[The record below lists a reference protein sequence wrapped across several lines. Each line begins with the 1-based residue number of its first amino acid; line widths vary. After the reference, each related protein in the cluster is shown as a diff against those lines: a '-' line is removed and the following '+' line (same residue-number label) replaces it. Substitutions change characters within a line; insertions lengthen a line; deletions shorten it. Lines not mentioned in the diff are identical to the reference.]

1 MTAKTKYIVK
11 MVLVMLLIIA
21 APAIFFGSIGDN
33 PLLVRENA
41 TRTIAVVNEDT
52 GADKEEKSLDFG
64 EEITSILEDGSQYE
78 WTVIGRSAAENG
90 LRNTKYDAVV
100 YIPSNFSKNI
110 MSYESQQPEKAN
122 FEYTVQNQLNS
133 LNREKVL
140 REIQTATNRVNGKI
154 STLYWTYVSQD
165 LENVKSQFDTILQKE
180 IDFQN
185 AMLAFYKPSS
195 KNLAAEIEQQRNMLE
210 NIQSTV
216 KTTAE
221 STADGENNLGQ
232 FEENLGSFVQFVDQY
247 KEYQDNQQSILQK
260 MQDENVVDI
269 QAVAG
274 QKMPAHMDALS
285 GDLTEGKQDLGS
297 GIESFEKRLEENTHV
312 FGDLSEIRNAQ
323 VDRQITEQ
331 FSELDKY
338 FKEQD
343 RTSFEKAD
351 ERISSLKGELSD
363 GTQPENPGTG
373 TDSDKVTG
381 GASDKVTG
389 GAKTNTLTA
398 ASIEYPTVPGM
409 AEERKEILSIENEI
423 ATLKET
429 LETIEGTKPE
439 QVVSALTILP
449 TLSQRLIAVEQKMA
463 TIDSGENPLQKVVEE
478 LKANNAKLIEELT
491 NLDKAY
497 KNLQEDNKNL
507 QEENKNL
514 QEDNKN
520 LLDQL
525 GVSVSFDSMIKL
537 IEEKEQKLIDLG
549 YNPEA
554 FGLDINNTEPVKMM
568 EYYAS
573 LIQYEDLINNSYSQN
588 PDKLEELVQKLNTIV
603 AVNEE
608 EQKAKDDLNTALLSS
623 QNQLTEFENQFTAF
637 FTEYNKKIEEQQAA
651 IETDLSALQENANS
665 VREQIQTSSTNTP
678 VPVDSIDGTSVM
690 VKQEG
695 ISQRMLMIN
704 DLVGSIGENQSN
716 IVSYTSEL
724 EQKVQSVQQDADTLN
739 SKWGSNV
746 ETTQMFRDDIY
757 NLLGNTY
764 VNGQKN
770 GPVYEQLSSPLQ
782 ISGETA
788 AKTEESKLPPV
799 VVLAIVLLS
808 SLMIGYF
815 SHYFKNAPMLVH
827 ASMFVLLN
835 LIVGLIISIFGLN
848 IYSMEQDRAIEWTI
862 FTILLLTA
870 ASAIVLAGF
879 KIGNLAGWILSV
891 GLIAFFISPF
901 LALTAPNI
909 NYEDPMSK
917 VYMSIQYD
925 SQTLFI
931 PAILILLGIIA
942 FLAIIP
948 FAVRSIKDLRTKR
961 DEDQAYEA

>member
-1 MTAKTKYIVK
+1 MTAKTKYILK

-52 GADKEEKSLDFG
+52 GADKEDKSLDFG
-64 EEITSILEDGSQYE
+64 KEITSILSDGSQYE

-100 YIPSNFSKNI
+100 YIPSNFSRNI
-110 MSYESQQPEKAN
+110 MSYESKQPEKAN

-210 NIQSTV
+210 SIQSTV
-216 KTTAE
+216 KTAAE
-221 STADGENNLGQ
+221 STSEGENNLTQ
-232 FEENLGSFVQFVDQY
+232 FEESLAGFVQYVEQY
-247 KEYQDNQQSILQK
+247 QEYQDAQQETLQK
-260 MQDENVVDI
+260 MQDESVLNI
-269 QAVAG
+269 Q
-274 QKMPAHMDALS
+274 S
-285 GDLTEGKQDLGS
+285 LTGKQDPMYS
-297 GIESFEKRLEENTHV
+297 ESLTALNEGGEQLSSTLDSVESQLKENSET
-312 FGDLSEIRNAQ
+312 FTSLTEIRTEQ
-323 VDRQITEQ
+323 VDRQREELINYLMEQ
-331 FSELDKY
+331 
-338 FKEQD
+338 
-343 RTSFEKAD
+343 
-351 ERISSLKGELSD
+351 ERINLSQVQGDIASLKQELSK
-363 GTQPENPGTG
+363 GTSAGNPGTG
-373 TDSDKVTG
+373 SA
-381 GASDKVTG
+381 ASNKSY
-389 GAKTNTLTA
+389 AEKQTA
-398 ASIEYPTVPGM
+398 ANTNPNTAIPSVPG
-409 AEERKEILSIENEI
+409 LENERAELQAI
-423 ATLKET
+423 ANEINAIKSS
-429 LETIEGTKPE
+429 LETIEGTPE
-439 QVVSALTILP
+439 QAAAAIANLP
-449 TLSQRLIAVEQKMA
+449 KLSQRLLNVEQN
-463 TIDSGENPLQKVVEE
+463 ISENEPGENPLQAIVDELQAKNSELLAQNEKLVEDY
-478 LKANNAKLIEELT
+478 NKLV
-491 NLDKAY
+491 
-497 KNLQEDNKNL
+497 
-507 QEENKNL
+507 EENKNL
-514 QEDNKN
+514 IE
-520 LLDQL
+520 QL
-525 GVSVSFDSMIKL
+525 NNSGDFSSL
-537 IEEKEQKLIDLG
+537 IQLIDQKENEIL
-549 YNPEA
+549 E
-554 FGLDINNTEPVKMM
+554 LDLESERKTELTKIFNQPIIYAVPAKMM
-568 EYYAS
+568 EYYSALGRFEGNVES
-573 LIQYEDLINNSYSQN
+573 SINYN
-588 PDKLEELVQKLNTIV
+588 PENLKSFIEKLNPIV
-603 AVNEE
+603 KVNEDEQKVWDELNTSIPYSE
-608 EQKAKDDLNTALLSS
+608 EQ
-623 QNQLTEFENQFTAF
+623 LTGLDKQVAAF
-637 FTEYNKKIEEQQAA
+637 FNDYKQKIEEQQAA
-651 IETDLSALQENANS
+651 MQSDLSALQESAVAVMDN
-665 VREQIQTSSTNTP
+665 IQLLSSNTTM
-678 VPVDSIDGTSVM
+678 PVDAVDGTSVM
-690 VKQEG
+690 AKQEG

-704 DLVGSIGENQSN
+704 DLIGSIGENQSN

-724 EQKVQSVQQDADTLN
+724 EQKVESVQQDADTLN

-788 AKTEESKLPPV
+788 AKKEESKLPPV
-799 VVLAIVLLS
+799 VILAIVLLS

-942 FLAIIP
+942 LLAIIP

>member
-64 EEITSILEDGSQYE
+64 EEITSILQDGSQYE

-90 LRNTKYDAVV
+90 LKNTKYDAVV

-110 MSYESQQPEKAN
+110 MSYESKQPEKAS

-195 KNLAAEIEQQRNMLE
+195 KNLAEEIEQQRNMLE
-210 NIQSTV
+210 SIQSTV
-216 KTTAE
+216 KTAAE
-221 STADGENNLGQ
+221 STSEGENNLTQ
-232 FEENLGSFVQFVDQY
+232 FEENLAGFVQYVEQY
-247 KEYQDNQQSILQK
+247 REYQDAQQETLQK
-260 MQDENVVDI
+260 LQDENVLNI
-269 QAVAG
+269 QAITG
-274 QKMPAHMDALS
+274 KHDPQYSESLTALN
-285 GDLTEGKQDLGS
+285 EGGEQLSNTIDSVEAQLK
-297 GIESFEKRLEENTHV
+297 ENSET
-312 FGDLSEIRNAQ
+312 FSSLSNIRTAQ
-323 VDRQITEQ
+323 VDRQRE
-331 FSELDKY
+331 ELINY
-338 FKEQD
+338 LMNQ
-343 RTSFEKAD
+343 
-351 ERISSLKGELSD
+351 ERETLSQVEANIASLKLELSK
-363 GTQPENPGTG
+363 GTSAGNPGT
-373 TDSDKVTG
+373 
-381 GASDKVTG
+381 ASAASNKSYTEKQ
-389 GAKTNTLTA
+389 AANTNTDTVIP
-398 ASIEYPTVPGM
+398 SVPGLE
-409 AEERKEILSIENEI
+409 AERAELQAI
-423 ATLKET
+423 ASEMNAIKSS
-429 LETIEGTKPE
+429 LETIEGTSE
-439 QVVSALTILP
+439 QASAAAESLP
-449 TLSQRLIAVEQKMA
+449 KLSQRLLNVEQKLSA
-463 TIDSGENPLQKVVEE
+463 NDSAENPLQKVVDE
-478 LKANNAKLIEELT
+478 LKAANETLAAQNGKLV
-491 NLDKAY
+491 
-497 KNLQEDNKNL
+497 EDYNKL
-507 QEENKNL
+507 VAENKNL
-514 QEDNKN
+514 IE
-520 LLDQL
+520 QL
-525 GVSVSFDSMIKL
+525 TNSGNFSSL
-537 IEEKEQKLIDLG
+537 IGLIDQKENKILEL
-549 YNPEA
+549 N
-554 FGLDINNTEPVKMM
+554 LDSSSKAKLTEVFNQPIIYAIPSKMM
-568 EYYAS
+568 EYYSALGRFEGTIES
-573 LIQYEDLINNSYSQN
+573 SINYN
-588 PDKLEELVQKLNTIV
+588 PEKLQTFIEKLNPIV
-603 AVNEE
+603 KVGED
-608 EQKAKDDLNTALLSS
+608 EQMVWDQLNTSIPNS
-623 QNQLTEFENQFTAF
+623 GEQLTGLDNQFTAF
-637 FTEYNKKIEEQQAA
+637 FSEYSQKVEEQQAA
-651 IETDLSALQENANS
+651 ITSDLSALQESALAVMDN
-665 VREQIQTSSTNTP
+665 IQLLSSSNTSM
-678 VPVDSIDGTSVM
+678 PVDGIDGTSVM

-739 SKWGSNV
+739 SKWGSNI

-770 GPVYEQLSSPLQ
+770 GPVYEQLSNPLQ
-782 ISGETA
+782 ISGETV
-788 AKTEESKLPPV
+788 AKKEESKLPPV

-815 SHYFKNAPMLVH
+815 SHYFKNAPVLVH

-925 SQTLFI
+925 SQSLFV

>member
-64 EEITSILEDGSQYE
+64 EEITSILQDGSQYE

-90 LRNTKYDAVV
+90 LKNTKYDAVV

-110 MSYESQQPEKAN
+110 MSYESKQPEKAN

-195 KNLAAEIEQQRNMLE
+195 KNLAEEIEQQRNMLE
-210 NIQSTV
+210 SIQSTV
-216 KTTAE
+216 KTAAE
-221 STADGENNLGQ
+221 STSEGENNLTQ
-232 FEENLGSFVQFVDQY
+232 FEENLAGFVQYVEQY
-247 KEYQDNQQSILQK
+247 REYQDAQQETLQK
-260 MQDENVVDI
+260 LQDENVLNI
-269 QAVAG
+269 QAITG
-274 QKMPAHMDALS
+274 KHDPQYSESLTALN
-285 GDLTEGKQDLGS
+285 EGGEQLSNTIDSVEAQLK
-297 GIESFEKRLEENTHV
+297 ENSET
-312 FGDLSEIRNAQ
+312 FSSLSNIRTAQ
-323 VDRQITEQ
+323 VDRQRE
-331 FSELDKY
+331 ELINY
-338 FKEQD
+338 LMNQ
-343 RTSFEKAD
+343 
-351 ERISSLKGELSD
+351 ERETLSQVEANIASLKLELSK
-363 GTQPENPGTG
+363 GTSAGNPGT
-373 TDSDKVTG
+373 
-381 GASDKVTG
+381 ASAASNKSYTEKQ
-389 GAKTNTLTA
+389 AANTNTDTVIP
-398 ASIEYPTVPGM
+398 SVPGLE
-409 AEERKEILSIENEI
+409 AERAELQAI
-423 ATLKET
+423 ASEMNAIKSS
-429 LETIEGTKPE
+429 LETIEGTSE
-439 QVVSALTILP
+439 QASAAAESLP
-449 TLSQRLIAVEQKMA
+449 KLSQRLLNVEQKLSA
-463 TIDSGENPLQKVVEE
+463 NDSAENPLQKVVDE
-478 LKANNAKLIEELT
+478 LKAANETLAAQNGKLV
-491 NLDKAY
+491 
-497 KNLQEDNKNL
+497 EDYNKL
-507 QEENKNL
+507 VAENKNL
-514 QEDNKN
+514 IE
-520 LLDQL
+520 QL
-525 GVSVSFDSMIKL
+525 TNSGNFSSL
-537 IEEKEQKLIDLG
+537 IGLIDQKENKILEL
-549 YNPEA
+549 N
-554 FGLDINNTEPVKMM
+554 LDSSSKAKLTEVFNQPIIYAIPSKMM
-568 EYYAS
+568 EYYSALGRFEGTIES
-573 LIQYEDLINNSYSQN
+573 SINYN
-588 PDKLEELVQKLNTIV
+588 PEKLQTFIEKLNPIV
-603 AVNEE
+603 KVGED
-608 EQKAKDDLNTALLSS
+608 EQMVWDQLNTSIPNS
-623 QNQLTEFENQFTAF
+623 GEQLTGLDNQFTAF
-637 FTEYNKKIEEQQAA
+637 FSEYSQKVEEQQAA
-651 IETDLSALQENANS
+651 ITSDLSALQESALAVMDN
-665 VREQIQTSSTNTP
+665 IQLLSSSNTSM
-678 VPVDSIDGTSVM
+678 PVDGIDGTSVM

-770 GPVYEQLSSPLQ
+770 GPVYEQLSNPLQ

-788 AKTEESKLPPV
+788 AKKEESKLPPV

-925 SQTLFI
+925 SQSLFV

>member
-64 EEITSILEDGSQYE
+64 EEITSILQDGSQYE

-90 LRNTKYDAVV
+90 LKNTKYDAVV

-110 MSYESQQPEKAN
+110 MSYESKQPEKAS

-195 KNLAAEIEQQRNMLE
+195 KNLAEEIEQQRNMLE
-210 NIQSTV
+210 SIQSTV
-216 KTTAE
+216 KTAAE
-221 STADGENNLGQ
+221 STSEGENNLTQ
-232 FEENLGSFVQFVDQY
+232 FEENLAGFVQYVEQY
-247 KEYQDNQQSILQK
+247 REYQDAQQETLQK
-260 MQDENVVDI
+260 LQDENVLNI
-269 QAVAG
+269 QAITG
-274 QKMPAHMDALS
+274 KHDPQYSESLTALN
-285 GDLTEGKQDLGS
+285 EGGEQLSNTIDSVEAQLK
-297 GIESFEKRLEENTHV
+297 ENSET
-312 FGDLSEIRNAQ
+312 FSSLSNIRTAQ
-323 VDRQITEQ
+323 VDRQRE
-331 FSELDKY
+331 ELINY
-338 FKEQD
+338 LMNQ
-343 RTSFEKAD
+343 
-351 ERISSLKGELSD
+351 ERETLSQVEANIASLKLELSK
-363 GTQPENPGTG
+363 GTSAGNPGT
-373 TDSDKVTG
+373 
-381 GASDKVTG
+381 ASAASNKSYTEKQ
-389 GAKTNTLTA
+389 AANTNTDTVIPL
-398 ASIEYPTVPGM
+398 VPGLE
-409 AEERKEILSIENEI
+409 AERAELQAI
-423 ATLKET
+423 ASEMNAIKSS
-429 LETIEGTKPE
+429 LETIEGTSE
-439 QVVSALTILP
+439 QASAAAESLP
-449 TLSQRLIAVEQKMA
+449 KLSQRLLNVEQKLSA
-463 TIDSGENPLQKVVEE
+463 NDSAENPLQKVVDE
-478 LKANNAKLIEELT
+478 LKAANETLAAQNGKLV
-491 NLDKAY
+491 
-497 KNLQEDNKNL
+497 EDYNKL
-507 QEENKNL
+507 VAENKNL
-514 QEDNKN
+514 IE
-520 LLDQL
+520 QL
-525 GVSVSFDSMIKL
+525 TNSGNFSSL
-537 IEEKEQKLIDLG
+537 IGLIDQKENKILEL
-549 YNPEA
+549 N
-554 FGLDINNTEPVKMM
+554 LDSSSKAKLTEVFNQPIIYAIPSKMM
-568 EYYAS
+568 EYYSALGRFEGTIES
-573 LIQYEDLINNSYSQN
+573 SINYN
-588 PDKLEELVQKLNTIV
+588 PEKLQTFIEKLNPIV
-603 AVNEE
+603 KVGED
-608 EQKAKDDLNTALLSS
+608 EQMVWDQLNTSIPNS
-623 QNQLTEFENQFTAF
+623 GEQLTGLDNQFTAF
-637 FTEYNKKIEEQQAA
+637 FSEYSQKVEEQQAA
-651 IETDLSALQENANS
+651 ITSDLSALQESALAVMDN
-665 VREQIQTSSTNTP
+665 IQLLSSSNTSM
-678 VPVDSIDGTSVM
+678 PVDGIDGTSVM

-770 GPVYEQLSSPLQ
+770 GPVYEQLSNPLQ

-788 AKTEESKLPPV
+788 AKKEESKLPPV

-925 SQTLFI
+925 SQSLFV

>member
-64 EEITSILEDGSQYE
+64 EEITSILQDGSQYE

-90 LRNTKYDAVV
+90 LKNTKYDAVV

-210 NIQSTV
+210 SIQSTV
-216 KTTAE
+216 KTAAE
-221 STADGENNLGQ
+221 STSEGENNLTQ
-232 FEENLGSFVQFVDQY
+232 FEENLAGFVQYVEQY
-247 KEYQDNQQSILQK
+247 QEYQDAQQETLQK
-260 MQDENVVDI
+260 LQDESVLNI
-269 QAVAG
+269 QAITG
-274 QKMPAHMDALS
+274 KHDPQYSESLTALN
-285 GDLTEGKQDLGS
+285 EGGEQLSSTIDSVEAQLK
-297 GIESFEKRLEENTHV
+297 ENSET
-312 FGDLSEIRNAQ
+312 FSSLSNIRTAQ
-323 VDRQITEQ
+323 VDRQRE
-331 FSELDKY
+331 ELINY
-338 FKEQD
+338 LMNQ
-343 RTSFEKAD
+343 
-351 ERISSLKGELSD
+351 ERETLSQVEANIASLKQELSK
-363 GTQPENPGTG
+363 GTSAGNPGT
-373 TDSDKVTG
+373 
-381 GASDKVTG
+381 ASAASNKSYTEKQ
-389 GAKTNTLTA
+389 AANTNTDTVIP
-398 ASIEYPTVPGM
+398 SVPGLE
-409 AEERKEILSIENEI
+409 AERAELQAI
-423 ATLKET
+423 ASEMNVIKSS
-429 LETIEGTKPE
+429 LETIEGTPE
-439 QVVSALTILP
+439 QASAAAASLP
-449 TLSQRLIAVEQKMA
+449 KLSQRLLNVEQKLSA
-463 TIDSGENPLQKVVEE
+463 NDSAENPLQKVVDE
-478 LKANNAKLIEELT
+478 LKAANETLAVQNGKLIE
-491 NLDKAY
+491 DY
-497 KNLQEDNKNL
+497 NKL
-507 QEENKNL
+507 VAENKNL
-514 QEDNKN
+514 IE
-520 LLDQL
+520 QL
-525 GVSVSFDSMIKL
+525 TNSGNFSSL
-537 IEEKEQKLIDLG
+537 IGLIDQKENKILEL
-549 YNPEA
+549 N
-554 FGLDINNTEPVKMM
+554 LDSSSKVKLTEVFNQPIIYAIPSKMM
-568 EYYAS
+568 EYYSALGRFEGTIES
-573 LIQYEDLINNSYSQN
+573 SINYN
-588 PDKLEELVQKLNTIV
+588 PEKLQTFIEKLNPIV
-603 AVNEE
+603 KVGEE
-608 EQKAKDDLNTALLSS
+608 EQMVWD
-623 QNQLTEFENQFTAF
+623 QLTTSIPNSEEQLTGLDNQFTAF
-637 FTEYNKKIEEQQAA
+637 FSEYSQKVEEQQAA
-651 IETDLSALQENANS
+651 ITSDLSALQESALAVMDN
-665 VREQIQTSSTNTP
+665 IQLLSSSNTSM
-678 VPVDSIDGTSVM
+678 PVDGIDGTSVM

-770 GPVYEQLSSPLQ
+770 GPVYEQLSNPLQ
-782 ISGETA
+782 ISGETT
-788 AKTEESKLPPV
+788 AKKEESKLPPV

-879 KIGNLAGWILSV
+879 KIGNLAGWILSG

-925 SQTLFI
+925 SESLFI
-931 PAILILLGIIA
+931 PAIIILLGVIIL
-942 FLAIIP
+942 LAIIP

>member
-64 EEITSILEDGSQYE
+64 EEITSILQDGSQYE

-90 LRNTKYDAVV
+90 LKNTKYDAVV

-210 NIQSTV
+210 SIQSTV
-216 KTTAE
+216 KTAAE
-221 STADGENNLGQ
+221 STSEGENNLTQ
-232 FEENLGSFVQFVDQY
+232 FEENLAGFVQYVEQY
-247 KEYQDNQQSILQK
+247 REYQDAQQETLQK
-260 MQDENVVDI
+260 LQDENVLNI
-269 QAVAG
+269 QAITG
-274 QKMPAHMDALS
+274 KHDPQYSESLTALN
-285 GDLTEGKQDLGS
+285 EGGEQLSNTIDSVEAQLK
-297 GIESFEKRLEENTHV
+297 ENSET
-312 FGDLSEIRNAQ
+312 FSSLSNIRTAQ
-323 VDRQITEQ
+323 VDRQRE
-331 FSELDKY
+331 ELINY
-338 FKEQD
+338 LMNQ
-343 RTSFEKAD
+343 
-351 ERISSLKGELSD
+351 ERETLSQVEANIASLKQELSK
-363 GTQPENPGTG
+363 GTSAGIPGT
-373 TDSDKVTG
+373 
-381 GASDKVTG
+381 ASAASNKSYTEKQ
-389 GAKTNTLTA
+389 AANTNTDTVIP
-398 ASIEYPTVPGM
+398 SVPGLE
-409 AEERKEILSIENEI
+409 AERAELQAI
-423 ATLKET
+423 ASEMNAIKSS
-429 LETIEGTKPE
+429 LETIEGTPE
-439 QVVSALTILP
+439 QASAAAASLP
-449 TLSQRLIAVEQKMA
+449 KLSQRLLNVEQKLSA
-463 TIDSGENPLQKVVEE
+463 NDSAENPLQKVVDE
-478 LKANNAKLIEELT
+478 LKAANENLAAQNGKLV
-491 NLDKAY
+491 
-497 KNLQEDNKNL
+497 EDYNKL
-507 QEENKNL
+507 VAENKNL
-514 QEDNKN
+514 IE
-520 LLDQL
+520 QL
-525 GVSVSFDSMIKL
+525 TNSGNFSSL
-537 IEEKEQKLIDLG
+537 IGLIDQKENKILEL
-549 YNPEA
+549 N
-554 FGLDINNTEPVKMM
+554 LDSSSKAKLTEVFNQPIIYAIPSKMM
-568 EYYAS
+568 EYYSALGRFEGTIES
-573 LIQYEDLINNSYSQN
+573 SINYN
-588 PDKLEELVQKLNTIV
+588 PEKLQTFIEKLNPIV
-603 AVNEE
+603 KVGEDEQMVWDQLNTSIPNSE
-608 EQKAKDDLNTALLSS
+608 EQ
-623 QNQLTEFENQFTAF
+623 LTGLDNQFTAF
-637 FTEYNKKIEEQQAA
+637 FSEYSQKVEEQQAA
-651 IETDLSALQENANS
+651 ITSDLSALQESALAVMDN
-665 VREQIQTSSTNTP
+665 IQLLSSSNTSM
-678 VPVDSIDGTSVM
+678 PVDGIDGTSVM

-770 GPVYEQLSSPLQ
+770 GPVYEQLSNPLQ

-788 AKTEESKLPPV
+788 AKKEESKLPPV

-925 SQTLFI
+925 SQSLFV

>member
-64 EEITSILEDGSQYE
+64 EEITSILQDGSQYE

-90 LRNTKYDAVV
+90 LKNTKYDAVV

-210 NIQSTV
+210 SIQSTV
-216 KTTAE
+216 KTAAE
-221 STADGENNLGQ
+221 STTEGENNLTQ
-232 FEENLGSFVQFVDQY
+232 FEENLAGFVQYVEQY
-247 KEYQDNQQSILQK
+247 REYQDAQQETLQK
-260 MQDENVVDI
+260 LQDENVLNI
-269 QAVAG
+269 QAITG
-274 QKMPAHMDALS
+274 KHDPQYSESLTALN
-285 GDLTEGKQDLGS
+285 EGGEQLSNTIDSVEAQLK
-297 GIESFEKRLEENTHV
+297 ENSET
-312 FGDLSEIRNAQ
+312 FSSLSNIRTAQ
-323 VDRQITEQ
+323 VDRQRE
-331 FSELDKY
+331 ELINY
-338 FKEQD
+338 LMNQ
-343 RTSFEKAD
+343 
-351 ERISSLKGELSD
+351 ERETLSQVEANIASLKLELSK
-363 GTQPENPGTG
+363 GTSAGNPGT
-373 TDSDKVTG
+373 
-381 GASDKVTG
+381 ASAASNKSYTEKQ
-389 GAKTNTLTA
+389 AANTNTDTVIP
-398 ASIEYPTVPGM
+398 SVPGLE
-409 AEERKEILSIENEI
+409 AERAELQAI
-423 ATLKET
+423 ASEMNAIKSS
-429 LETIEGTKPE
+429 LETIEGTPE
-439 QVVSALTILP
+439 QASAAAESLP
-449 TLSQRLIAVEQKMA
+449 RLSQRLLNVEQKLSA
-463 TIDSGENPLQKVVEE
+463 NDSAENPLQKVVDE
-478 LKANNAKLIEELT
+478 LKAANETLAAQNGKLV
-491 NLDKAY
+491 
-497 KNLQEDNKNL
+497 EDYNKL
-507 QEENKNL
+507 VAENKNL
-514 QEDNKN
+514 IE
-520 LLDQL
+520 QL
-525 GVSVSFDSMIKL
+525 TNSGNFSSL
-537 IEEKEQKLIDLG
+537 IGLIDQKENKILEL
-549 YNPEA
+549 N
-554 FGLDINNTEPVKMM
+554 LDSSSKAKLTEVFNQPIIYAIPSKMM
-568 EYYAS
+568 EYYSALGRFEGTIES
-573 LIQYEDLINNSYSQN
+573 SINYN
-588 PDKLEELVQKLNTIV
+588 PEKLQTFIEKLNPIV
-603 AVNEE
+603 KVGEDEQMVWDQLNTSIPNSE
-608 EQKAKDDLNTALLSS
+608 EQ
-623 QNQLTEFENQFTAF
+623 LTGLDNQFTAF
-637 FTEYNKKIEEQQAA
+637 FSEYSQKVEEQQAA
-651 IETDLSALQENANS
+651 ITSDLSALQESALAVMDN
-665 VREQIQTSSTNTP
+665 IQLLSSSNTSM
-678 VPVDSIDGTSVM
+678 PVDGIDGTSVM

-770 GPVYEQLSSPLQ
+770 GPVYEQLSNPLQ

-788 AKTEESKLPPV
+788 AKKEESKLPPV

-925 SQTLFI
+925 SQSLFV

>member
-64 EEITSILEDGSQYE
+64 EEITSILQDGSQYE

-90 LRNTKYDAVV
+90 LKNTKYDAVV

-110 MSYESQQPEKAN
+110 MSYESKQPEKAS

-195 KNLAAEIEQQRNMLE
+195 KNLAEEIEQQRNMLE
-210 NIQSTV
+210 SIQSTV
-216 KTTAE
+216 KTAAE
-221 STADGENNLGQ
+221 STSEGENNLTQ
-232 FEENLGSFVQFVDQY
+232 FEENLAGFVQYVEQY
-247 KEYQDNQQSILQK
+247 REYQDAQQETLQK
-260 MQDENVVDI
+260 LQDENVLNI
-269 QAVAG
+269 QAITG
-274 QKMPAHMDALS
+274 KHDPQYSESLTALN
-285 GDLTEGKQDLGS
+285 EGGEQLSNTIDSVEAQLK
-297 GIESFEKRLEENTHV
+297 ENSET
-312 FGDLSEIRNAQ
+312 FSSLSNIRTAQ
-323 VDRQITEQ
+323 VDRQRE
-331 FSELDKY
+331 ELINY
-338 FKEQD
+338 LMNQ
-343 RTSFEKAD
+343 
-351 ERISSLKGELSD
+351 ERETLSQVEANIASLKLELSK
-363 GTQPENPGTG
+363 GTSAGNPGT
-373 TDSDKVTG
+373 
-381 GASDKVTG
+381 ASAASNKSYTEKQ
-389 GAKTNTLTA
+389 AANTNTDTVIP
-398 ASIEYPTVPGM
+398 SVPGLE
-409 AEERKEILSIENEI
+409 AERAELQAI
-423 ATLKET
+423 ASEMNAIKSS
-429 LETIEGTKPE
+429 LETIEGTSE
-439 QVVSALTILP
+439 QASAAAESLP
-449 TLSQRLIAVEQKMA
+449 KLSQRLLNVEQKLSA
-463 TIDSGENPLQKVVEE
+463 NDSAENPLQKVVDE
-478 LKANNAKLIEELT
+478 LKAANETLAAQNGKLV
-491 NLDKAY
+491 
-497 KNLQEDNKNL
+497 EDYNKL
-507 QEENKNL
+507 VAENKNL
-514 QEDNKN
+514 IE
-520 LLDQL
+520 QL
-525 GVSVSFDSMIKL
+525 TNSGNFSSL
-537 IEEKEQKLIDLG
+537 IGLIDQKENKILEL
-549 YNPEA
+549 N
-554 FGLDINNTEPVKMM
+554 LDSSSKAKLTEVFNQPIIYAIPSKMM
-568 EYYAS
+568 EYYSALGRFEGTIES
-573 LIQYEDLINNSYSQN
+573 SINYN
-588 PDKLEELVQKLNTIV
+588 PEKLQTFIEKLNPIV
-603 AVNEE
+603 KVGED
-608 EQKAKDDLNTALLSS
+608 EQMVWDQLNTSIPNS
-623 QNQLTEFENQFTAF
+623 GEQLTGLDNQFTAF
-637 FTEYNKKIEEQQAA
+637 FSEYSQKVEEQQAA
-651 IETDLSALQENANS
+651 ITSDLSALQESALAVMDN
-665 VREQIQTSSTNTP
+665 IQLLSSSNTSM
-678 VPVDSIDGTSVM
+678 PVDGIDGTSVM

-770 GPVYEQLSSPLQ
+770 GPVYEQLSNPLQ

-788 AKTEESKLPPV
+788 AKKEESKLPPV

-925 SQTLFI
+925 SQSLFV

>member
-210 NIQSTV
+210 SIQSTV
-216 KTTAE
+216 KTAAE
-221 STADGENNLGQ
+221 STSDGENNLTQ
-232 FEENLGSFVQFVDQY
+232 FEESLAGFVQYVDQY
-247 KEYQDNQQSILQK
+247 REYQDAQQETLQK
-260 MQDENVVDI
+260 LQDESVLSI
-269 QAVAG
+269 QA
-274 QKMPAHMDALS
+274 
-285 GDLTEGKQDLGS
+285 LTGKQDPQYS
-297 GIESFEKRLEENTHV
+297 ESLAALNEGGEQLSSTLDSVESQLKENSET
-312 FGDLSEIRNAQ
+312 FSSLSAIRTSQ
-323 VDRQITEQ
+323 VDRQREELINYLIEQ
-331 FSELDKY
+331 
-338 FKEQD
+338 
-343 RTSFEKAD
+343 
-351 ERISSLKGELSD
+351 ERNTLSQVEANIASLKQELSK
-363 GTQPENPGTG
+363 GTSAGDPGT
-373 TDSDKVTG
+373 
-381 GASDKVTG
+381 ASAASNKSYAEKQT
-389 GAKTNTLTA
+389 ATNTNPNTA
-398 ASIEYPTVPGM
+398 IPSVPG
-409 AEERKEILSIENEI
+409 LENERAELQAI
-423 ATLKET
+423 ANEINTIKSS
-429 LETIEGTKPE
+429 LETIEGTPE
-439 QVVSALTILP
+439 QAAAAVASLP
-449 TLSQRLIAVEQKMA
+449 KLSQRLLNVEQKISA
-463 TIDSGENPLQKVVEE
+463 NDTGENPLQKVVDE
-478 LKANNAKLIEELT
+478 LKAANDELFAQNGKLV
-491 NLDKAY
+491 
-497 KNLQEDNKNL
+497 EDYNKL
-507 QEENKNL
+507 VEENKNL
-514 QEDNKN
+514 IQ
-520 LLDQL
+520 QL
-525 GVSVSFDSMIKL
+525 SNSGNFSSL
-537 IEEKEQKLIDLG
+537 IGLIDQKENKILEL
-549 YNPEA
+549 N
-554 FGLDINNTEPVKMM
+554 LDSESKAKLTEVFNQPIIYAVPSKMM
-568 EYYAS
+568 EYYSALGRFEGTVAS
-573 LIQYEDLINNSYSQN
+573 SINYN
-588 PDKLEELVQKLNTIV
+588 PEKLKTFIEKLNPIV
-603 AVNEE
+603 KVNED
-608 EQKAKDDLNTALLSS
+608 EQKVWDELNTSIPYSEEKLTGLD
-623 QNQLTEFENQFTAF
+623 NQVTAF
-637 FTEYNKKIEEQQAA
+637 FNEYSQKIEEQQSAMQS
-651 IETDLSALQENANS
+651 DLSALQESAIAVMDNIQLLSANT
-665 VREQIQTSSTNTP
+665 QM
-678 VPVDSIDGTSVM
+678 PVDGIDGTSVM
-690 VKQEG
+690 SKQEG

-788 AKTEESKLPPV
+788 AKKEESKLPPV

-862 FTILLLTA
+862 FTVLLLTA